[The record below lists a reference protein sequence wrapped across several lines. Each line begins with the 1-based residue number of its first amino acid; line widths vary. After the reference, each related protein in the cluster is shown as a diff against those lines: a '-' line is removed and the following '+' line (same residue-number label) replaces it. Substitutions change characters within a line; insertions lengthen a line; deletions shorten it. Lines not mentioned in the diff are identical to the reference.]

1 MSALA
6 VSPATL
12 AAIVITL
19 SFAAGLNVYLTVF
32 SLGAMARLHWIVLP
46 DGLGS
51 LSDTWIMVASGA
63 LFAGGFFADKIP
75 GFDLIWN
82 ALHTFIRIPLAA
94 VMAYGVGE
102 HLSPEMHLLV
112 TCLGAM
118 IAAIAHGSKTA
129 LRVVVTPSPEPVS
142 NIALSTAEDGVAL
155 GLTALVLHHP
165 LVAGGIVAVLT
176 VACMVGV
183 WLGFR
188 VIRRAFRGLFKE
200 RRQGQTNAAI

>member
-51 LSDTWIMVASGA
+51 LTNIWIMVASGV

-94 VMAYGVGE
+94 LIAYAVGE

-118 IAAIAHGSKTA
+118 IAAISHGSKTA
-129 LRVVVTPSPEPVS
+129 LRVAVTPSPEPVS

-165 LVAGGIVAVLT
+165 LVTGGAVAVLT
-176 VACMVGV
+176 VACVAGV

-188 VIRRAFRGLFKE
+188 VICRAFRGLFKE
-200 RRQGQTNAAI
+200 RRQSAAI